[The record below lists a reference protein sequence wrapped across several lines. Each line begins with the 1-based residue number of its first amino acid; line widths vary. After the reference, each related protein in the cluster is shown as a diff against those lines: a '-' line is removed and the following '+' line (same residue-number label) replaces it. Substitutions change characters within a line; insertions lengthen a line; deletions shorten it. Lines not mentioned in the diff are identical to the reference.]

1 MDTWL
6 GTSYHTILKQLEFY
20 IMATVNLYGVDV
32 PETIQTKMA
41 QTIASSEKNEK
52 AWQVLG
58 QDMLKLGLTAEMI
71 RRPYGEDKQSHKQ
84 LSALIIAGLPASMQ
98 TAMAKPPTARS
109 AKDKELAENGQK
121 RVGVYRVRLANYM
134 GSDNTS
140 KSGAQQAKTTG
151 HKVSGYLSSAINAL
165 QAEDLSGI
173 PNGYRLSERI
183 QALKLEYKYIAGQ
196 VFKDKDDSK

>member
-1 MDTWL
+1 MT
-6 GTSYHTILKQLEFY
+6 
-20 IMATVNLYGVDV
+20 TVTLYGVDV

-52 AWQVLG
+52 AWQALG

-98 TAMAKPPTARS
+98 TAMAKPPAARS
-109 AKDKELAENGQK
+109 AKDKELAETGQK

-134 GSDNTS
+134 GSDI
-140 KSGAQQAKTTG
+140 
-151 HKVSGYLSSAINAL
+151 H
-165 QAEDLSGI
+165 
-173 PNGYRLSERI
+173 
-183 QALKLEYKYIAGQ
+183 
-196 VFKDKDDSK
+196 

>member
-1 MDTWL
+1 MT
-6 GTSYHTILKQLEFY
+6 
-20 IMATVNLYGVDV
+20 TVTLYGVDV

-98 TAMAKPPTARS
+98 TAMAKPPAARS

-134 GSDNTS
+134 GSDSTS
-140 KSGAQQAKTTG
+140 KSGAQQVKTTA

-183 QALKLEYKYIAGQ
+183 QSLKLEYKYIAGQ

>member
-1 MDTWL
+1 MT
-6 GTSYHTILKQLEFY
+6 
-20 IMATVNLYGVDV
+20 TVTLYGVDV

-52 AWQVLG
+52 AWQALG

-98 TAMAKPPTARS
+98 TAMAKPPATRS
-109 AKDKELAENGQK
+109 AKDKDLAETGQK
-121 RVGVYRVRLANYM
+121 RVGVYRVRIANYM
-134 GSDNTS
+134 GSDSNSTS
-140 KSGAQQAKTTG
+140 KSGAQQVKTTA

-183 QALKLEYKYIAGQ
+183 QTLKLEYKYIAGQ